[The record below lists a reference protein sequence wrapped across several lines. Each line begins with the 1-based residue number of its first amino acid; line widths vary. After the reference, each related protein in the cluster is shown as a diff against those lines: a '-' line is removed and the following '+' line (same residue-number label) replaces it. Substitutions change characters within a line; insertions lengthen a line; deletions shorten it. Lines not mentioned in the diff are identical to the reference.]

1 MKKIQNGAA
10 FIFIISVFILAAISI
25 CGVWKIFSDDV
36 ITKSIQTFGLLS
48 IVAVIVIIA
57 GRFIDSREQL
67 SVSSSGVVQDLP
79 FSNPIFTTIRK
90 ITLAVL
96 IISISLLAL
105 FGVLA
110 IWDVLSGE
118 VLNKSLSSIAIIA
131 FASLAVVITCLERE
145 KHKLMHQKMSG
156 GVILLLILFGWI
168 FISFLFGSFY

>member
-10 FIFIISVFILAAISI
+10 FVFIVSVFILTAISI

-57 GRFIDSREQL
+57 GRFVDSREQL
-67 SVSSSGVVQDLP
+67 AVSSTGAVETVP
-79 FSNPIFTTIRK
+79 FSNPAFTTTRK
-90 ITLAVL
+90 ITLAIL
-96 IISISLLAL
+96 IISISLLAFL
-105 FGVLA
+105 GVLA

-118 VLNKSLSSIAIIA
+118 ILNKSLSSIAIIA
-131 FASLAVVITCLERE
+131 FASVVVVITCLERE

-156 GVILLLILFGWI
+156 GVILLMLLFGW
-168 FISFLFGSFY
+168 FFLSFLFRLF

>member
-10 FIFIISVFILAAISI
+10 FVFILSVVILATISI

-48 IVAVIVIIA
+48 VVAVIVIIA

-67 SVSSSGVVQDLP
+67 TVSNTGAVESLP
-79 FSNPIFTTIRK
+79 FSNPVFTSIRQ
-90 ITLAVL
+90 ITLGVL

-131 FASLAVVITCLERE
+131 FASVVIVITCLERE
-145 KHKLMHQKMSG
+145 KHKLMQQKMSG
-156 GVILLLILFGWI
+156 GVILLLLILGWI
-168 FISFLFGSFY
+168 LLSSLFRI

>member
-10 FIFIISVFILAAISI
+10 YVFILSVVILATISI

-48 IVAVIVIIA
+48 VVAVIVIIA

-67 SVSSSGVVQDLP
+67 AVSNIGVVESLP
-79 FSNPIFTTIRK
+79 FSNPVFTSIRK
-90 ITLAVL
+90 ITLALL
-96 IISISLLAL
+96 ITSASLLAL

-110 IWDVLSGE
+110 IWDILSGE

-131 FASLAVVITCLERE
+131 FASVVIVITCLERE
-145 KHKLMHQKMSG
+145 KHKLMQQKMSG
-156 GVILLLILFGWI
+156 GVILLLILLGWV
-168 FISFLFGSFY
+168 FFQALF